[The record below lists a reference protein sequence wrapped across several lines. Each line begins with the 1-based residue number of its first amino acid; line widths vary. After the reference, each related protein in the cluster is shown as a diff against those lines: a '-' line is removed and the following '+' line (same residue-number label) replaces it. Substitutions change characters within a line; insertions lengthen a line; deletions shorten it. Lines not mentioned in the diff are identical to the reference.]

1 MERDKTICHVDHNI
15 EHCPRCGKSH
25 HFKLAVRTL
34 LQHAS
39 AVPIFGG
46 PGSHEIVLTCP
57 TTGELFTHEVTDP
70 PGGGI
75 MGPADSIDISVDSL
89 SGAPSYNPEREF
101 LEWIKNSRATATEF
115 CKTMLTISTGA
126 IPVYFAVLKYIG
138 IEQIGG
144 SFLAQ
149 GRILPPV
156 LFLTATILFVL
167 AIRPRF
173 ATLTEAEF
181 AKFRAKRL
189 GQLNLYITA
198 GTVLFATG
206 VSIAIV
212 LFFHALGNT

>member
-1 MERDKTICHVDHNI
+1 MRHVDHDI

-39 AVPIFGG
+39 TVPIFGG
-46 PGSHEIVLTCP
+46 PRAREIVLTCP

-70 PGGGI
+70 PNGEI
-75 MGPADSIDISVDSL
+75 LGPADSIDISADSL
-89 SGAPSYNPEREF
+89 SGEPSHNPEREF
-101 LEWIKNSRATATEF
+101 SKWVKDSRATATEF

-149 GRILPPV
+149 AGVLPPI
-156 LFLTATILFVL
+156 LFLVATILFVL

-173 ATLTEAEF
+173 ATLSEAEF

-189 GQLNLYITA
+189 GQLNLYITT

-206 VSIAIV
+206 ISIAIV
-212 LFFHALGNT
+212 LFFRGGQ